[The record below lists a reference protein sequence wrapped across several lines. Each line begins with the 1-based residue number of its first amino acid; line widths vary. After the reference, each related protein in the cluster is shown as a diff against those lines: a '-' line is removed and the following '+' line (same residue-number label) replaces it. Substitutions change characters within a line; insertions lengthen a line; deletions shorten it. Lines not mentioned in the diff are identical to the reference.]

1 MSAIQRSFSRASAT
15 ILHERARLMMAAT
28 KSGANW
34 LMDLP
39 SIHLSCQNK
48 ARRPLPTTTD
58 VDASNIDPFMDLRGA
73 LRLGD
78 ERDDHGLFG

>member
-1 MSAIQRSFSRASAT
+1 
-15 ILHERARLMMAAT
+15 MAAT

-78 ERDDHGLFG
+78 ERRPWFVRIIPQHRGVI